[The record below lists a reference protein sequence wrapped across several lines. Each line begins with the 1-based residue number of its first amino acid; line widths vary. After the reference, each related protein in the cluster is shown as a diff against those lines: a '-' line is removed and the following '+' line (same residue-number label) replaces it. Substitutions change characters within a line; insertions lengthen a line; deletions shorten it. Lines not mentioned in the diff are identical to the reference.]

1 METRGLALM
10 DPEQQPHQ
18 RIPSG
23 WQCCCDHRWR
33 QRNRPSDRALRFT
46 SLGINSD
53 AETVPQEIASAAGR
67 HRCTPGREPPGPS
80 RIHIRIRRLE
90 LSRTTTQMTAPGSS
104 SCQTGNLFSLG
115 KRRVPFSSGFE
126 PGDEITVA
134 RWAKSGRMGADHR
147 DKSRSLP
154 ARNCERTPHL
164 RRSSDFYR
172 TAENY
177 CC

>member
-10 DPEQQPHQ
+10 TQSSSRTREFLLEGNVAV
-18 RIPSG
+18 ITGGGSG
-23 WQCCCDHRWR
+23 IG
-33 QRNRPSDRALRFT
+33 RAIARCG
-46 SLGINSD
+46 SHPNSD

-67 HRCTPGREPPGPS
+67 HRRTPGREQPGPS

-104 SCQTGNLFSLG
+104 SCQTGNVFSLG

-126 PGDEITVA
+126 SGDEITVA

-172 TAENY
+172 TAESY